1 MRTIMLCLLPKA
13 SGGWRLIG
21 LLNTV
26 YRLWARLRSPISAA
40 WFGALGRDY
49 LAFGQGKAA
58 DDAAFEI
65 ALEAE
70 ASGEAGTS
78 ITTVGDLEKGFDM
91 ESHSRAISAG
101 AKHG

>member
-1 MRTIMLCLLPKA
+1 MLFLLPKG

-21 LLNTV
+21 LLNTT

-40 WFGALGRDY
+40 WFGSLGRDY

-58 DDAAFEI
+58 EDAAFEI

-70 ASGEAGTS
+70 ATGEA
-78 ITTVGDLEKGFDM
+78 
-91 ESHSRAISAG
+91 
-101 AKHG
+101 